1 MNQKSA
7 LLIGIL
13 FAVTIQ
19 VQAQSRKIL
28 FEEVK
33 NRPAT
38 TTGQW
43 VIGDKNMTVDGN
55 SQIAS
60 AETIKP
66 GSLAV
71 TEYFEAGGKNVV
83 TRMQP
88 YPIQA
93 SEISDGPYVNWIDPQ
108 TAEII
113 TIVNGKLSRQRIEKI
128 TEPRVIKNLTPR
140 VQALT
145 LNPAP
150 PSPPKSEWN
159 QPSRLMAISDLEGNY
174 LNTVRF
180 LENNKVIDQQG
191 HWIWGEG
198 HLVLVG
204 DLVDRGQSVTEL
216 MWLFHRLE
224 LEAIAAGGRVHYV
237 LGNHEAMVMGGDLR
251 YIHPKYVFTS
261 TRIGIAY
268 DQLHGPDT
276 EIGRWWRSKN
286 GVTRVGDLLFVHGGY
301 SPKLDAAKLE
311 MNQLN
316 QLIRNGL
323 PPRKSVGATPA
334 TNPVGDMHGPFWY
347 RGYFPQHAAAWDGLA
362 TPAQLKQILNRH
374 NAKHVVIG
382 HTVVDQVGPI
392 DDSGFVLGIDVKW
405 ADSKKCEGLLQENG
419 ILYRVLMN
427 GQRERLFPDKSK

>member
-1 MNQKSA
+1 MNHKSA

-13 FAVTIQ
+13 FTFTIQ

-33 NRPAT
+33 SRPAI
-38 TTGQW
+38 TTGKW
-43 VIGDKNMTVDGN
+43 VIGDQNMIVDGN
-55 SQIAS
+55 SQITS
-60 AETIKP
+60 AEAIKS

-71 TEYFEAGGKNVV
+71 TEYFTDGGKNFV

-93 SEISDGPYVNWIDPQ
+93 SEINDGPYVNWLDAQ

-113 TIVNGKLSRQRIEKI
+113 TIVRGKIARQRIEQLN
-128 TEPRVIKNLTPR
+128 EPRVVKNLTPE
-140 VQALT
+140 VPSLT
-145 LNPAP
+145 LDPTP
-150 PSPPKSEWN
+150 PSPPISEWR

-174 LNTVRF
+174 LNAVRF
-180 LENNKVIDQQG
+180 LENNKVIDQQK

-216 MWLFHRLE
+216 MWLIHRLE
-224 LEAIAAGGRVHYV
+224 QEAVAAGGRVHYV

-261 TRIGIAY
+261 TRIGIGY
-268 DQLHGPDT
+268 DQLHGPNT

-311 MNQLN
+311 INQLN
-316 QLIRNGL
+316 QLIRAGL
-323 PPRKSVGATPA
+323 PPRKSVGTTPA

-347 RGYFPQHAAAWDGLA
+347 RGYFPQHAAAWGGLA
-362 TPAQLKQILNRH
+362 TPNQLKQILNRH
-374 NAKHVVIG
+374 NVKHVVIG

-392 DDSGFVLGIDVKW
+392 DESGVVLGIDVKW

-427 GQRERLFPDKSK
+427 GQRQRLFPGQSN

>member
-1 MNQKSA
+1 MNQKTA

-13 FAVTIQ
+13 LTVTIQ
-19 VQAQSRKIL
+19 VQAQNRKVL

-33 NRPAT
+33 KRPITIA
-38 TTGQW
+38 GEW
-43 VIGDKNMTVDGN
+43 LIGNKNMIVDSN

-60 AETIKP
+60 ASEIKT

-71 TEYFEAGGKNVV
+71 TEYLEVGDKIYV

-88 YPIQA
+88 YPIRA
-93 SEISDGPYVNWIDPQ
+93 SEINDGPYVNWLDSQ

-113 TIVNGKLSRQRIEKI
+113 TIVNGKTSRLQIEKI
-128 TEPRVIKNLTPR
+128 TEPRVIKQLTPR
-140 VQALT
+140 VQLLT
-145 LNPAP
+145 LDPTS
-150 PSPPKSEWN
+150 PSPPKSEWG

-180 LENNKVIDQQG
+180 LENNKVIDKQG
-191 HWIWGEG
+191 HWAWGEG

-216 MWLFHRLE
+216 MWLIHRLE
-224 LEAIAAGGRVHYV
+224 KEAIAAGGRVHYV

-251 YIHPKYVFTS
+251 YIHPKYLFTS
-261 TRIGIAY
+261 TRIGISY
-268 DQLHGPDT
+268 DQLHGPST

-301 SPKLDAAKLE
+301 SPRLDSAKIE
-311 MNQLN
+311 IEQLN
-316 QLIRNGL
+316 RLIRAGL
-323 PPRKSVGATPA
+323 PPQKSVGVTPA

-347 RGYFPQHAAAWDGLA
+347 RGYFPKHAAAWDGLA
-362 TPAQLKQILNRH
+362 SADQLKQILNRH

-419 ILYRVLMN
+419 TLYRVLIN
-427 GQRERLFPDKSK
+427 GQRQKLFSEKEN

>member
-7 LLIGIL
+7 LLVGIL
-13 FAVTIQ
+13 LALTIQ
-19 VQAQSRKIL
+19 VQAQSRQIL

-33 NRPAT
+33 NRPAAT
-38 TTGQW
+38 IGEW
-43 VIGDKNMTVDGN
+43 VIGDKNMIVNGN

-60 AETIKP
+60 AAAIKP

-71 TEYFEAGGKNVV
+71 TEYFETGGKNFV

-93 SEISDGPYVNWIDPQ
+93 SEINDGPYVNWIDPQ

-113 TIVNGKLSRQRIEKI
+113 TIVNGKISRQQIEKI
-128 TEPRVIKNLTPR
+128 TEPRVIKSLTPR
-140 VQALT
+140 VPSLT
-145 LNPAP
+145 LTSAP
-150 PSPPKSEWN
+150 PSPPKSEWA

-174 LNTVRF
+174 LNAVRF
-180 LENNKVIDQQG
+180 LQNNKVIDQQG

-216 MWLFHRLE
+216 MWLIHRLE
-224 LEAIAAGGRVHYV
+224 KEAIAAGGHVHYV

-251 YIHPKYVFTS
+251 YIHPKYLFTS
-261 TRIGIAY
+261 TRIGVTY
-268 DQLHGPDT
+268 DQLHGPNT

-311 MNQLN
+311 MEQLN
-316 QLIRNGL
+316 QLIRDGL
-323 PPRKSVGATPA
+323 PPRQSAGATPA

-347 RGYFPQHAAAWDGLA
+347 RGYFPQHAGAWGGLA
-362 TPAQLKQILNRH
+362 TPAQLKQILTRH

-382 HTVVDQVGPI
+382 HTVVDHVGPI
-392 DDSGFVLGIDVKW
+392 DESGFVLGIDVKW

-419 ILYRVLMN
+419 TLYRVLMD
-427 GQRERLFPDKSK
+427 GQRQRIFPDLKK